1 MNKKKTAKCKL
12 NEANTLRDE
21 IRESHSIVEDTIGF
35 WQTRMEDVIDEM
47 EISEQIPDWHPNK
60 EDIYHKLNLEM
71 QFILTKL
78 EAEER
83 EIDLLEEK
91 TNRLLAEAIFKSK
104 DGKKKK

>member
-1 MNKKKTAKCKL
+1 
-12 NEANTLRDE
+12 
-21 IRESHSIVEDTIGF
+21 
-35 WQTRMEDVIDEM
+35 
-47 EISEQIPDWHPNK
+47 
-60 EDIYHKLNLEM
+60 M

-91 TNRLLAEAIFKSK
+91 PNRLLAEAIFKSK